1 MSAAVKEGNKKL
13 STEFLKIVGEV
24 SEKIGIRPEWL
35 LAVMAKET
43 AGTFSPSIKNP
54 SSSATGLIQFTE
66 KTARGL
72 DTSTAKLAK
81 MTREYQMN
89 YVYKYLKPFTGKLH
103 SFADV
108 YLAVF
113 FPAAIRW
120 PNNKRLPNWVYVA
133 NMGIDKAGKGYLTVG
148 DFKKWIGYKTTPPV
162 KAGIQEKK
170 KNNVLILIAAGFFA
184 YMIFNRK

>member
-1 MSAAVKEGNKKL
+1 MIYQDKVSQAFIEKVVSISEK
-13 STEFLKIVGEV
+13 LKIQ
-24 SEKIGIRPEWL
+24 PDWL
-35 LAVMAKET
+35 MKVMYKET
-43 AGTFSPSIKNP
+43 GGTFSPSIRNP
-54 SSSATGLIQFTE
+54 KSTATGLIQFTE

-89 YVYKYLKPFTGKLH
+89 YVYKYLKPFTGKLY

-120 PNNKRLPNWVYVA
+120 PNDKRLPNWVYVA